1 MNFAEISMDQQ
12 LWGTD
17 AGRRTLYVT
26 FNRTWNGRRGS
37 MTHTDKGKYLPL
49 PNDTSDL
56 MDTQFWGKKLRKL
69 DRGGAVRHGAL

>member
-1 MNFAEISMDQQ
+1 
-12 LWGTD
+12 
-17 AGRRTLYVT
+17 
-26 FNRTWNGRRGS
+26 